1 MLMDKGLMIKSQAP
15 KLTIPGETAEN
26 IKKVLKTFF
35 EGETGRFGNF
45 VATKNALVYRC
56 VSTVDGYNEE
66 VICLRLIQDGRVY
79 YLGNSSRFQF
89 VGSRIAFGSRSSG
102 WRENAIQQILERSG
116 IAMLPF
122 TAFSQ
127 ADLKLTEAEILEQT
141 GAETVRRITGRDRKD
156 QPIYND
162 LHFTGSSLF
171 RIGEKHFL
179 FDIDRAEIQHGIFNA
194 FIVELPKAVNTVK
207 DAYDSLIPIEVRE
220 ALQNGVPVKRQGEH
234 FFIKVSEVSKY
245 KATKRDGA
253 DRWNEAEDA
262 DSAYMSARLE
272 AQGNRAHVASR
283 FYQKLGFVSGIV
295 VHRGREHANLD
306 LNDGWYKPVPNT
318 AVRSFTIV
326 GDVD

>member
-1 MLMDKGLMIKSQAP
+1 MDEGLMIRSQAP
-15 KLTIPGETAEN
+15 KLDIPSTTSEN
-26 IKKVLKTFF
+26 VKKALKTFF
-35 EGETGRFGNF
+35 AGETGRFGNF

-66 VICLRLIQDGRVY
+66 VICLRLIQDGRVH
-79 YLGNSSRFQF
+79 YLANSSRFQF
-89 VGSRIAFGSRSSG
+89 VGSRVAFGNRRAG
-102 WRENAIQQILERSG
+102 WRENEIQQVLERSG

-122 TAFSQ
+122 IAFQQ

-141 GAETVRRITGRDRKD
+141 GGETVRRITGHDRKD

-171 RIGEKHFL
+171 RIGSKYFL
-179 FDIDRAEIQHGIFNA
+179 FDIDRAEIQHGIFNP
-194 FIVELPKAVNTVK
+194 FIVELPKAVNSVK
-207 DAYDSLIPIEVRE
+207 EAYASLVPEEVKE
-220 ALQNGVPVKRQGEH
+220 AALKGIAVKRQGEH
-234 FFIKVSEVSKY
+234 FFIKVSEVSQY

-253 DRWNEAEDA
+253 DRWNEAEDSE
-262 DSAYMSARLE
+262 SAYMSARLE